1 MKGEIIVGKNIDL
14 GNTTHLEFG
23 EMRRNKSGRKK
34 QRLSVIEVKGV
45 EWMLLTISCADE
57 RYCRITAAK

>member
-1 MKGEIIVGKNIDL
+1 MKGEMIVGKNIDL

-34 QRLSVIEVKGV
+34 QV
-45 EWMLLTISCADE
+45 
-57 RYCRITAAK
+57 